1 MSASVPF
8 DPRSSEPIAHL
19 DPLGP
24 ARAHPLREHLA
35 QVGRLAGEFASG
47 FASRD
52 VAAIAGLLHDVGKF
66 SAQFQT
72 TIREANGFTAHIE
85 GDSSGPRDHSTA
97 GAILARQLAHLGGE
111 LQTALAFAIAGH
123 HAGLGDPTEL
133 KRRLGNTHLL
143 DHALAGGYA
152 RAEAESLVA
161 DRPSWLPPSSSEDG
175 RRRLEMWIR
184 MLFSCLC
191 DADFLD
197 TEAFY
202 DLGRSQL
209 RAGWAP
215 LDVLEPRITRHGD
228 ALESGAPP
236 TAVNAVRREIR
247 AAAIASAELPP
258 GFFTLTVPTG
268 GGKTLTA
275 MEFALRH
282 ARRHGLQRVIVAV
295 PLTAILE
302 QNAEVYREALGDD
315 AVLEH
320 HSSVDIDDPR
330 RETPRTRLASEN
342 WDAPVVVTT
351 TVQLFES
358 LFANRTSRCRKLHN
372 AVRSVIV
379 LDEAQALPPHLLTA
393 ILDGL
398 STLVRDY
405 GVSVVISTATQP
417 AFNRRPGFP
426 QGIEGAREIV
436 PAGTRAFERLR
447 RVRVDWPRDDSRL
460 DWPQLAELLAEHPDV
475 LAIVHLRRDARE
487 LTRHLDERLGERSTV
502 HLSALMCPSHRSRL
516 LHDMKAARRAG
527 KPTRVVSTQ
536 LIEAG
541 VDVDFPVVFR
551 AMGGLDSIAQAAGRC
566 NREGR
571 LAEGQVRVFRAPTQ
585 PPLGLPRT
593 ALAVTQSMLSVAPPL
608 IDDPSAFERFF
619 SELYPVVNL
628 DRHGLQQARA
638 ELRFRDVGQHFRMID
653 DDWSAPVV
661 VPWGDAEALLD
672 EWRVAGANR
681 ATWRKLQRLTVN
693 VPKQARDRWLANGS
707 ATEVEGVVAVVPGAL
722 AYDERFGLRLDAEG
736 VHAASS
742 LVIDE

>member
-8 DPRSSEPIAHL
+8 SSGSREPIAHL
-19 DPLGP
+19 DPSGV

-35 QVGRLAGEFASG
+35 QVGKLAGEFATA
-47 FASRD
+47 FASRE
-52 VAAIAGLLHDVGKF
+52 VGAVAGLLHDIGKF
-66 SAQFQT
+66 SAQFQRN
-72 TIREANGFTAHIE
+72 IREENGFTAHIE
-85 GDSSGPRDHSTA
+85 GDTSGPRDHSTA
-97 GAILARQLAHLGGE
+97 GAILARQLEHLGGD
-111 LQTALAFAIAGH
+111 LQTALAFVIAGH
-123 HAGLGDPTEL
+123 HAGLGDLTEL
-133 KRRLGNTHLL
+133 KRRLANTRLL
-143 DHALAGGYA
+143 TAALTGGFD
-152 RAEAESLVA
+152 RAEAEALVA
-161 DRPSWLPPSSSEDG
+161 SRPAWLPDSSSDEG

-202 DLGRSQL
+202 DSHRTGLRS
-209 RAGWAP
+209 GWPSLDILAP
-215 LDVLEPRITRHGD
+215 RLAAHVD
-228 ALESGAPP
+228 ALEQGAPP
-236 TAVNAVRREIR
+236 TAVNIVRREIR
-247 AAAIASAELPP
+247 AAAIASAELAP

-282 ARRHGLQRVIVAV
+282 ARRHGLARVIVAV

-302 QNAEVYREALGDD
+302 QNAEVYRGALGDD

-330 RETPRTRLASEN
+330 RETPRTRVASEN

-372 AVRSVIV
+372 TVRTVIV
-379 LDEAQALPPHLLTA
+379 LDEAQALPSQLLAT

-398 STLVRDY
+398 TTLVRDY

-417 AFNRRPGFP
+417 AFSRRPGFP

-436 PAGTRAFERLR
+436 PPATRAFERLR
-447 RVRVDWPRDDSRL
+447 RVRVEWPASDRHIDWPELAD
-460 DWPQLAELLAEHPDV
+460 QLAAHADV
-475 LAIVHLRRDARE
+475 LAIVHLRRDALA
-487 LTRHLDERLGERSTV
+487 LTRQLDERLGDQTTL
-502 HLSALMCPSHRSRL
+502 HLSALMCPSHRSRQL
-516 LHDMKAARRAG
+516 LELKVARRAG

-541 VDVDFPVVFR
+541 VDVDFPIVYR

-571 LAEGQVRVFRAPTQ
+571 LTEGHVRVFRAPTQ
-585 PPLGLPRT
+585 PPVGLPRT
-593 ALAVTQSMLSVAPPL
+593 ALSVTQSMLAVAPPL
-608 IDDPSAFERFF
+608 IDDPAAFHRFF
-619 SELYPVVNL
+619 SELYPVMNL
-628 DRHGLQQARA
+628 DKHELQRARA
-638 ELRFRDVGQHFRMID
+638 GFSFRDVGRLFRMIENE
-653 DDWSAPVV
+653 WSAPVV
-661 VPWGDAEALLD
+661 VPWGGAEALVE
-672 EWRVAGANR
+672 EWRVVGANR
-681 ATWRKLQRLTVN
+681 STWRKLQRLTVN
-693 VPKQARDRWLANGS
+693 VPRFARDRWLANGS

-722 AYDERFGLRLDAEG
+722 EYDERFGLRLDAEG
-736 VHAASS
+736 IHTASS